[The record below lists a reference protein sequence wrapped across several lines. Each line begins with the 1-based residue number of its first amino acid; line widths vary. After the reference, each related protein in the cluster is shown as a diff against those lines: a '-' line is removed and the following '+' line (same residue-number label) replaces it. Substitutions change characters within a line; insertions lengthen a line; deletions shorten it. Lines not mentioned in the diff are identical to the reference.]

1 MALFLPVTTMADTLD
16 CWIYK
21 SPRKDEMYL
30 YVPAE
35 DDFEAVPTALLERFG
50 QPVFVM
56 QLALSP
62 ERPLAR
68 EDVKQVMSNLREQ
81 GFHLQMPPKLEPYLY
96 HGNED

>member
-1 MALFLPVTTMADTLD
+1 MTDTVD

-35 DDFEAVPTALLERFG
+35 DDFSAVPAALLERFG
-50 QPVFVM
+50 PPRFVM
-56 QLALSP
+56 QLTLSP

-68 EDVKQVMSNLREQ
+68 EDVLEVIDKLREQ
-81 GFHLQMPPKLEPYLY
+81 GFHLQMPPRLEPTLY